1 MFWKLNDK
9 NDNYQRNN
17 QCIAPTQE
25 ETPIIQIGSKMDA
38 KIALLEDMGIHLE
51 KWWGVLAIF
60 REQSTG
66 TDCLLWKHEP
76 YSPFDEYR

>member
-51 KWWGVLAIF
+51 K
-60 REQSTG
+60 
-66 TDCLLWKHEP
+66 
-76 YSPFDEYR
+76 